1 MACVCRCNR
10 FPATSPISAENCA
23 MTDEN
28 DSQRPMHSDPDK
40 EAIDEPTTSG
50 AQEADETAW
59 MMKEGVTI
67 GLISIALVLV
77 LALGLLQ
84 ATGSAIDIFG
94 LFIESALGQWLVVGV
109 LALAVLTAFVW
120 SRVGV

>member
-1 MACVCRCNR
+1 
-10 FPATSPISAENCA
+10 

-40 EAIDEPTTSG
+40 EAIDKPTTSG

-109 LALAVLTAFVW
+109 LALVVLGAFVW